1 MNDSLLFHLEKGKCR
16 NCKAVF
22 EEMRISLH
30 EERWRINEDVIL
42 SELSL
47 VLRGKKTKTSIGKPV
62 SGRSGICK
70 IDVIEPQTL
79 ETSVDT
85 NKS

>member
-1 MNDSLLFHLEKGKCR
+1 M
-16 NCKAVF
+16 
-22 EEMRISLH
+22 
-30 EERWRINEDVIL
+30 IL
-42 SELSL
+42 SELIL
-47 VLRGKKTKTSIGKPV
+47 VLREKKTKTSVGKPV

-79 ETSVDT
+79 ETYVDT

>member
-1 MNDSLLFHLEKGKCR
+1 MRELQGCLWGNENQSTWRAMKNKCR
-16 NCKAVF
+16 CDTVRAKLGF
-22 EEMRISLH
+22 ERK
-30 EERWRINEDVIL
+30 
-42 SELSL
+42 
-47 VLRGKKTKTSIGKPV
+47 KKTKTSIGKPI

-79 ETSVDT
+79 ETNVDT